1 MLEISEIDQN
11 ENANENTPIDVE
23 NDSPP
28 TTVKRKLKSSVWSN
42 FTKLKLPDGSEK
54 ARCKQCKRL
63 FTCGSSSGTSHL
75 KRHIGTCS
83 KIIREENHS
92 LDTWD
97 SFSTLDCGFSSSV
110 WSNFTKLKLLD
121 GSEKARCKQCK
132 RLFTCRSKN
141 GTSHL
146 KRHIGTCQKIIREEN
161 HPLDTWDSFVTLDC
175 GFSYRHFEFL
185 GHDVLFSS
193 LSVNDMRN
201 SALQWATWE
210 QKNADE
216 DVLRLVTEQKRE
228 KGAAL
233 NKILQ
238 LEKKLYQK
246 QALEL
251 EIEQLKGELQV
262 TKHMEEGDDLARKK
276 MLELMKV
283 VEEKEGKMEHLETL
297 NPALLVKEHQSNN
310 ELQDARKELIYG
322 LKEMLSGRA
331 MIGIKRMGG
340 LDRKPFQ
347 AACALKF
354 SGEEVQIKTM
364 ELCSQWEDCI
374 KNPAW
379 HPYKVITVGDKQ
391 EEIIDED
398 DEKLMEL
405 KNEWGNEVFKSVATA
420 LKEMNE
426 YNPIGRYAIPELWN
440 FKQGRK
446 AMLKEGVQY
455 ILNQWKTLK
464 RRKCQKEGLV

>member
-97 SFSTLDCGFSSSV
+97 SFSTL
-110 WSNFTKLKLLD
+110 
-121 GSEKARCKQCK
+121 
-132 RLFTCRSKN
+132 
-141 GTSHL
+141 
-146 KRHIGTCQKIIREEN
+146 
-161 HPLDTWDSFVTLDC
+161 
-175 GFSYRHFEFL
+175 
-185 GHDVLFSS
+185 
-193 LSVNDMRN
+193 NDMRN

>member
-1 MLEISEIDQN
+1 MLEIIENDKN
-11 ENANENTPIDVE
+11 ENPPIDVE
-23 NDSPP
+23 IDSPP
-28 TTVKRKLKSSVWSN
+28 TTVKRKLRSSVWSNFTKLKLSDGSEKARCKQCERLFTCGSSRGTSHLKRHIRSCPKSIREENQSSDTWDSFGTLDCGFSYRLKSSVWSN

-54 ARCKQCKRL
+54 ARCKQCK
-63 FTCGSSSGTSHL
+63 
-75 KRHIGTCS
+75 
-83 KIIREENHS
+83 
-92 LDTWD
+92 
-97 SFSTLDCGFSSSV
+97 
-110 WSNFTKLKLLD
+110 
-121 GSEKARCKQCK
+121 Q
-132 RLFTCRSKN
+132 LFTCRSSN

-146 KRHIGTCQKIIREEN
+146 KRHIGTCPKIIHEEN
-161 HPLDTWDSFVTLDC
+161 HSFDTWDSFGTL
-175 GFSYRHFEFL
+175 
-185 GHDVLFSS
+185 
-193 LSVNDMRN
+193 
-201 SALQWATWE
+201 
-210 QKNADE
+210 
-216 DVLRLVTEQKRE
+216 RE

-233 NKILQ
+233 NKILL

-276 MLELMKV
+276 MLEMIKV
-283 VEEKEGKMEHLETL
+283 VEEKEGEMEHLDTL
-297 NPALLVKEHQSNN
+297 NPSLLVKEHQSNN

-331 MIGIKRMGG
+331 MIGIKRMGE

-354 SGEEVQIKTM
+354 SGEEAQIKTM
-364 ELCSQWEDCI
+364 ELCSLWEYYI

-379 HPYKVITVGDKQ
+379 HPYKMVTVGDKQ

-398 DEKLMEL
+398 DEMLKEL
-405 KNEWGNEVFKSVATA
+405 KNEWGDEVFKSVATT
-420 LKEMNE
+420 LMEMNE

-440 FKQGRK
+440 FKEGRK

-455 ILNQWKTLK
+455 ILSQWKTLK
-464 RRKCQKEGLV
+464 RKRCQNKG